1 MRKGVGMERSSR
13 VKIPVFTQGKQNVS
27 YYRKMGETVRI
38 KKGTII
44 CYPGQMAKYCYYV
57 RSGRVFSGVLDHA
70 EEERIMF
77 SYEKDSL
84 LLAQYLLTCDRS
96 SMFFIANTDVVAQRI
111 TYPELI
117 QSMKNNFSVTLDII
131 QAIKG
136 FGETALKRA
145 VSDMNVHPSASA
157 ICLSIWQIC
166 LENLSTAESC

>member
-1 MRKGVGMERSSR
+1 M
-13 VKIPVFTQGKQNVS
+13 
-27 YYRKMGETVRI
+27 
-38 KKGTII
+38 
-44 CYPGQMAKYCYYV
+44 